1 MGDYRN
7 TKEELLQ
14 KVTLTEI
21 RGIPLQKEPYKGWFP
36 IRPFPNCICVTE
48 PCPCDKLEDIII
60 WLPTGT
66 KQEGTGKRHGD
77 AEILSYQV
85 DKDLKILVE
94 PLVPIT
100 VGRLQDM
107 QDLTNNDQG
116 KVTTM
121 YKKSGKSSGK
131 PSVGGLLIGA
141 FELGWA
147 IGTKIDE
154 ETDLSDKIADWL
166 DDLF

>member
-1 MGDYRN
+1 MEDYRN

-14 KVTLTEI
+14 KATLTEI
-21 RGIPLQKEPYKGWFP
+21 RAIPLQKEPYKGWFP

-66 KQEGTGKRHGD
+66 KQESTGKRHG
-77 AEILSYQV
+77 ENEVLSYQV
-85 DKDLKILVE
+85 ERDLKILVE

-107 QDLTNNDQG
+107 QGLANKDHG

-121 YKKSGKSSGK
+121 YKKSGK
-131 PSVGGLLIGA
+131 PTVGGLLVGA

-154 ETDLSDKIADWL
+154 ETDLSDKIADLL